1 MNDYIS
7 RHEAIATAFAASG
20 LGNSK
25 YRDVCDIAERLR
37 KIPAADV
44 IEIKSLSADD
54 CCDRS
59 HVKDFAL
66 DSNGLPFLSN
76 HAERLIKQK
85 HGEWKEVHVECFG
98 GGTITN
104 YECQVC
110 GEKQI
115 VMSNFCPNCG
125 ARMVNDDV

>member
-44 IEIKSLSADD
+44 AEVVKCKD
-54 CCDRS
+54 C
-59 HVKDFAL
+59 KNA
-66 DSNGLPFLSN
+66 DSNGMGCCCVWCNEMQQVVS
-76 HAERLIKQK
+76 EDGWCYR
-85 HGEWKEVHVECFG
+85 GEDMR
-98 GGTITN
+98 
-104 YECQVC
+104 
-110 GEKQI
+110 GE
-115 VMSNFCPNCG
+115 
-125 ARMVNDDV
+125 A